1 MFKINRSLLII
12 FSLLFSFSFIF
23 ILISTLMSH
32 TVYEKELFL
41 FCSIVLVLGTN
52 FFLFNFRNAKLS
64 ILASIIIIL
73 FSGII
78 SYSIYSAP
86 FMNKDDKLI
95 LYLIL
100 GFFAVTLTQFIFSM
114 LINYSFLQNGGANK
128 SIK

>member
-95 LYLIL
+95 LYLLL